1 MAYKARSLNSPT
13 SQRTLAR
20 RMVERSGCTPDRE
33 VEFKTPRRIKAQMRK
48 ALGLNR
54 LPASPDSISV
64 YRQHIERRLTRL
76 CARCR
81 GKGSFVTCGACH
93 RRHWQMDGLLEDLG
107 VLISEIGAQSL
118 ARLREEAEKLRRDNE
133 ERDTL
138 LRGLRDRL
146 RSKRNEGWEATRRS
160 CLPKSANQAG
170 GHTHSSFIPTE

>member
-1 MAYKARSLNSPT
+1 
-13 SQRTLAR
+13 
-20 RMVERSGCTPDRE
+20 
-33 VEFKTPRRIKAQMRK
+33 MRK

-54 LPASPDSISV
+54 LPTSPDSVSV
-64 YRQHIERRLTRL
+64 YRQHIESRLTRL

-133 ERDTL
+133 ERDAL
-138 LRGLRDRL
+138 LESLRDQL
-146 RSKRNEGWEATRRS
+146 RSKRNEGWEATRKS
-160 CLPKSANQAG
+160 CLPK
-170 GHTHSSFIPTE
+170 